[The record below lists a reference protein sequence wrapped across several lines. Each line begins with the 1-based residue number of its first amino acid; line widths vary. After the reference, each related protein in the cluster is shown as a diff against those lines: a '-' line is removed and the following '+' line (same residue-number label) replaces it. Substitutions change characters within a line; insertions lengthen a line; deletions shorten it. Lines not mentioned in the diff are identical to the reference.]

1 MSRHHIKRRKV
12 RLAYEARG
20 AGPPVVLLQGLG
32 LPGAMWLGLAGGLV
46 KSGHRV
52 ISPDNRGAGHSD
64 SPWGVYT
71 MGGLAADTAAVMED
85 AGVEGALVVGISL
98 GGMIAQRLAL
108 DHPERVGGLVLA
120 ATTCGLP
127 LGRPA
132 PPRSLV
138 TMLRSLAGSTE
149 AIRKVRRL
157 LVHPNSLERNP
168 DLFRVW
174 NRTLSRTP
182 PRPAGF
188 WGQFAAAV
196 MHHACPSLKR
206 IASPTEVI
214 TGEDDAIV
222 PSKNSRILA
231 RRIPG
236 AVLTVVPEAGHAFPL
251 EHPGALPGA
260 IARVRRRM
268 EQPNNLEAET

>member
-1 MSRHHIKRRKV
+1 MTRRIIRRGKV
-12 RLAYEARG
+12 WLAYEARG
-20 AGPPVVLLQGLG
+20 AGPAVVLLQGLG

-52 ISPDNRGAGHSD
+52 ISPDNRGAGQSD
-64 SPWGVYT
+64 TPWGVYT
-71 MGGLAADTAAVMED
+71 MGGLAADVAAVMED

-127 LGRPA
+127 VGRPA
-132 PPRSLV
+132 PLRSLAI
-138 TMLRSLAGSTE
+138 MLRSLAGSPE
-149 AIRKVRRL
+149 AIRRVRRL
-157 LVHPNSLERNP
+157 LVHPNSLERDP

-174 NRTLSRTP
+174 NRTLSHTP

-188 WGQFAAAV
+188 WGQFMAAV
-196 MHHACPSLKR
+196 GHHACPSLKR
-206 IASPTEVI
+206 IACPTEVI

-222 PSKNSRILA
+222 PSVNSHILA

-236 AVLTVVPEAGHAFPL
+236 ARLTVIPEAGHAFPL
-251 EHPGALPGA
+251 EHPAALPAA
-260 IARVRRRM
+260 IARVRARM
-268 EQPNNLEAET
+268 